1 MKKKVKYCTLLL
13 IDDDKNCKMFISELN
28 KYYIKG
34 RNKIIHIKILDKF
47 RGINKSHKINVIG
60 TADNYYKNDKYFAIK
75 NCTIILIDDNDHSKI
90 FISEKNSYFISK
102 DCDYD
107 NYDYCDYYYD
117 DDYNC
122 YDDNND
128 DYYDYDY
135 YNCNYVDDN
144 DDYNYHDDDN
154 DYLYY
159 KKPFNYFER
168 LISVKNNTVNWINN
182 IDYNHEIT
190 LLVSNHKICIC

>member
-1 MKKKVKYCTLLL
+1 M
-13 IDDDKNCKMFISELN
+13 
-28 KYYIKG
+28 
-34 RNKIIHIKILDKF
+34 
-47 RGINKSHKINVIG
+47 
-60 TADNYYKNDKYFAIK
+60 
-75 NCTIILIDDNDHSKI
+75 IDDNDHRKI

-107 NYDYCDYYYD
+107 NDDYCDYYYD

-122 YDDNND
+122 YDDDND

-135 YNCNYVDDN
+135 YNRNYVDDN

-159 KKPFNYFER
+159 KKSFNYFER
-168 LISVKNNTVNWINN
+168 LISVKNNIVNWINN